1 MKPRLVRP
9 DPRATGIV
17 SQMDEVMSRERDV
30 RSDTGAPR
38 VRYLLC
44 ATPRCGSNLL
54 SLALQ
59 NTGIAGVPHE
69 YLNPRLMW
77 GWVRRTGCGVPF
89 DVVDY
94 LEGIEAV
101 RTTPNGVF
109 GLKVHFYHLPLIW
122 GRDRAGMLD
131 FLSRFDHLI
140 LLGRG
145 DKLAQAVSLYRAQVT
160 QIWTSDDHRHL
171 PADDPRLTLKV
182 PFRPDLIANALK
194 SIAAGDAGWASLLAS
209 SGKSAARF
217 QYETF
222 SLDIDSSVDRVLEI
236 LGCPTQRTR
245 THAELRKQGSPEDE
259 LLGGFRRYLGL
270 RSEAKG

>member
-1 MKPRLVRP
+1 MKPRLVRL
-9 DPRATGIV
+9 DPRSTGIV
-17 SQMDEVMSRERDV
+17 SQIDELMSSERDV
-30 RSDTGAPR
+30 CSDSGAPR

-54 SLALQ
+54 SIALQ
-59 NTGIAGVPHE
+59 QTGIAGVPHE

-94 LEGIEAV
+94 LDSIEAV

-109 GLKVHFYHLPLIW
+109 GLKAHFYHLPLIW

-131 FLSRFDHLI
+131 FLGRFDHLI
-140 LLGRG
+140 LLDRG

-160 QIWTSDDHRHL
+160 QIWTSDDQRYL
-171 PADDPRLTLKV
+171 SAGDPRLTQKV
-182 PFRPDLIANALK
+182 PLRPDLIATALR
-194 SIAAGDAGWASLLAS
+194 SIAVGEAGWASLFAS
-209 SGKSAARF
+209 SGKSVARF

-222 SLDIDSSVDRVLEI
+222 SSDVESSVGQLLDI
-236 LGCPTQRTR
+236 LGLSASTNGPQP
-245 THAELRKQGSPEDE
+245 ELRKQGSTEDE
-259 LLGGFRRYLGL
+259 LLSGFRRYLGL
-270 RSEAKG
+270 QSLPKA